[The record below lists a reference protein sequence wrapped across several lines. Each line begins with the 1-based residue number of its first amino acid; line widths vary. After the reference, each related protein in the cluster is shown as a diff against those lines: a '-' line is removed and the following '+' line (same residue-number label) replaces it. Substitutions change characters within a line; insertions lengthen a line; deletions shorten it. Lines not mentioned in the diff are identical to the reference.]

1 MTINRPMKQEKRNQK
16 TPKEIIK
23 KNIPKE
29 IKKQNTPKEIKKQ
42 NTPKEIIK
50 KNIPKEIKK
59 QKTPKEIKNN
69 IKTSKK
75 RKQKTPKEIKLSPKT
90 IEQRGGGTFN
100 PLHYNPNTTSGS
112 VNAQHGN
119 INPTHFEKLKQN
131 SGLDSVFG
139 PGLTKLS
146 QENLQPNAKSL
157 NAEPG
162 NAIPQQ
168 SSFMTESD
176 FMKKYEI
183 TEMQINQVKLLL
195 LSNAFTT

>member
-29 IKKQNTPKEIKKQ
+29 IKKQKTPKEIKKQ

-90 IEQRGGGTFN
+90 IEQRGGTFN
-100 PLHYNPNTTSGS
+100 PLLNLNTTSGS
-112 VNAQHGN
+112 VNAPHGN
-119 INPTHFEKLKQN
+119 INPTHFKKLKQN
-131 SGLDSVFG
+131 SDLDLDSVFG
-139 PGLTKLS
+139 PGSTNLS
-146 QENLQPNAKSL
+146 QENSQPITELETSQPIT
-157 NAEPG
+157 EPEK
-162 NAIPQQ
+162 

-176 FMKKYEI
+176 FMKKYGF
-183 TEMQINQVKLLL
+183 TEKQIGQVKSL
-195 LSNAFTT
+195 LSNAFAA